1 MKSWIKIDREI
12 TSHWI
17 FKDPWKFRNWIDLLA
32 LVNHQEQ
39 KVNIKGVILICKRGE
54 TLCSLD
60 TLAKRWECDKSK
72 VRRFLK
78 LLQSDSMIE
87 LKSEQITT
95 RLTICKYELY
105 QGERH
110 ANETKVK
117 RKRNASETQLTPNK
131 NEKKEKNDDNE
142 NNINTTNVELMSHT
156 KFDFSGFKDF
166 SLASDLWKT
175 WIDYKS
181 AQHRDKFKT
190 PQSEQMAINALQK
203 LCRGDTSIAK
213 QIIEQSMANLYK
225 GLFPL
230 KQQQSNNNQITTQNG
245 TLQERKYAHIHKAIR
260 NLERL
265 GSLSA
270 EQVEV
275 AQRYLAVAT
284 GQINSTEFISKL
296 VKYDSRNSKSDFGDI
311 GDSIRIG
318 E

>member
-17 FKDPWKFRNWIDLLA
+17 FKDPWKFRNWIDLLT

-39 KVNIKGVILICKRGE
+39 KVNIKGVILTCKRGE

-110 ANETKVK
+110 ANETQVK

-131 NEKKEKNDDNE
+131 NEKKEKNDNNE

-175 WIDYKS
+175 WIDYKG

-203 LCRGDTSIAK
+203 LCRGDTAIAK